1 MYHTA
6 LHNQYDSG
14 RLFTFPNHSRP
25 VSWFDSGIGDP
36 RPVAWFDSGIDN
48 PCILANHSLAHL
60 FP

>member
-14 RLFTFPNHSRP
+14 RLLTFPNHSRP
-25 VSWFDSGIGDP
+25 VSWIASDIGDP
-36 RPVAWFDSGIDN
+36 RPVSWFASGIYD
-48 PCILANHSLAHL
+48 PCILANHSWAHF